1 MKFGFKIHLD
11 EVARKL
17 VNKGF
22 SSRQIDSEELTN
34 AVLEILQDEYD
45 LFTALEEEFEK
56 IENVPQTKN
65 EYDESIGEF

>member
-22 SSRQIDSEELTN
+22 SSRQIESEELTN

-56 IENVPQTKN
+56 IENVPQTKT